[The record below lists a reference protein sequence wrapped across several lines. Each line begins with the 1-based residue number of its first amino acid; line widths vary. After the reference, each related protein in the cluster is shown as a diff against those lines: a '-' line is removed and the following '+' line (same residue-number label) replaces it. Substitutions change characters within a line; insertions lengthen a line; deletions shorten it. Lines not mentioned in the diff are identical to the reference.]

1 MGRSKVEADTFCRL
15 REIKV
20 WNEGAIESCL
30 PLISAFSF
38 RNQNAV
44 MPQVRECYADDSKR

>member
-1 MGRSKVEADTFCRL
+1 MGRSKADTFCRL

>member
-44 MPQVRECYADDSKR
+44 MPQVRECSADDSKR